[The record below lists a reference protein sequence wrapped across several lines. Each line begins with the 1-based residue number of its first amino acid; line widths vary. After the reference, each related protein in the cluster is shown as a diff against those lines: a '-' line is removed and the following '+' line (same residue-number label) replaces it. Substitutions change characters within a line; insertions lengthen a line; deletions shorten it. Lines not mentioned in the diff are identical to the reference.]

1 MLANSSE
8 SVIKGSRDIPLVAQL
23 RTPLLWTAAI
33 VIVFTV
39 VFGDLPGEGK
49 YSGVLQ
55 DSCHAPAFAVLSLIT
70 LILLGRR
77 TRRREAAP
85 AGQTNVSI
93 RALLAQCAL
102 TVGAM
107 CLVGCAT
114 ELLQG
119 LLGRDA
125 ELGDVM
131 SDVAGSLGA
140 ASVWSYL
147 QLRGTDR
154 AARIGRV
161 VAMLV
166 CAGVLAW
173 WVAPLLKC
181 ASAYWH
187 RNTQFPVLAEFR
199 SERDLY
205 LLDRGGLDTRLVA
218 AAPDSRPGAPT
229 TALQVTLGAG
239 RWPGIALLEPVADW
253 HAHHALALDL
263 DNPGATPLTL
273 HLRVNDR
280 QHDGSFD
287 DRFNTSLVLPP
298 HARTTFRFPLQQIA
312 SAPRTRRMDLRRI
325 ATVILFHDGAA
336 PGQVFLVQRVWLEQ
350 AP

>member
-1 MLANSSE
+1 
-8 SVIKGSRDIPLVAQL
+8 VRDLPIVAQL

-49 YSGVLQ
+49 YAGLLQ

-77 TRRREAAP
+77 AQRREAA
-85 AGQTNVSI
+85 ATGQTNVSN

-147 QLRGTDR
+147 QLRSAGR
-154 AARIGRV
+154 AARTGRV
-161 VAMLV
+161 LAILV
-166 CAGVLAW
+166 CAGVFAW
-173 WVAPLLKC
+173 WVAPLLEC

-187 RNTQFPVLAEFR
+187 RNSQFPVLAQFR

-205 LLDRGGLDTRLVA
+205 LLDRGGLETRLVA
-218 AAPDSRPGAPT
+218 AAADSQRPSAPT

-239 RWPGIALLEPVADW
+239 RWPGIALLEPVPDW
-253 HAHHALALDL
+253 HAYRTLALDL

-298 HARTTFRFPLQQIA
+298 HARTIQKFPLQQIA
-312 SAPRTRRMDLRRI
+312 SAPRTRSMDLHRI

-336 PGQVFLVQRVWLEQ
+336 PGQVFLVQRAWLE
-350 AP
+350 